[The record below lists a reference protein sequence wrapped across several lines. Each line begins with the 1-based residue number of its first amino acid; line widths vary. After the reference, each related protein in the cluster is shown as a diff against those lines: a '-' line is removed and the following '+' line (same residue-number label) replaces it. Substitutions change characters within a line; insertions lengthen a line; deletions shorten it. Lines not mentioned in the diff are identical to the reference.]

1 MRWLGFVL
9 AVGCTAENSLNE
21 IKNPEDN
28 SGVTIEVEPQALVFS
43 ALSANEQEVQSFTIR
58 SVGVEPLNVDVVS
71 IIGEQAASFTVLN
84 VGTTFTL
91 DPGDEQ
97 IIDVAFS
104 PLDANEIWAEALV
117 ESNAGN
123 DDQALVTLSAE
134 GLIGALDVSPNPLNL
149 GEHYVGCEV
158 DNDVTI
164 TNVGT
169 EAVTI
174 SDISQLGDG
183 FSLSFEEVLPLTL
196 QPTELITVDLTF
208 MPLQEPE
215 VTGQLTIVSD
225 EPMGT
230 RIAEQSG
237 SGLLQNQVTQEWEFA
252 IDPPADIMFSVD
264 ASCSMSD
271 NTSQLATNFSAFI
284 TQLSNYSTN
293 WQVLVTGGDTG
304 CNVGGIL
311 TPNTANYAT
320 VFQQAVKCKDD
331 LFSPYFGDCSNMG
344 SSYTE
349 SLLTEARNAID
360 NTDAGECNAGFI
372 RNEAML
378 HMILVSDEPE
388 QSDILTGETWQML
401 ADQIIAKRGS
411 AGMVR
416 ISSIVGDVPN
426 GCQSGGWF
434 GSDADP
440 GTGYVDATTYTNGVF
455 LSICDNWSDPANL
468 QLLAETSVL
477 LDAYPLDYGAIEETI
492 QVSVNTFPVSE
503 DYWHYDTNTQSVMF
517 DSNAPQEGSSV
528 TITYVP
534 VGLCE

>member
-28 SGVTIEVEPQALVFS
+28 SGVTIEVEPQALIFS
-43 ALSANEQEVQSFTIR
+43 ALSADEQEVQSFTIR

-97 IIDVAFS
+97 VIDVAFS

-183 FSLSFEEVLPLTL
+183 FGVAFEQALPLTL

-208 MPLQEPE
+208 MPLQESE

-271 NTSQLATNFSAFI
+271 NTTQLASNFSAFI
-284 TQLSNYSTN
+284 TQ
-293 WQVLVTGGDTG
+293 
-304 CNVGGIL
+304 
-311 TPNTANYAT
+311 
-320 VFQQAVKCKDD
+320 
-331 LFSPYFGDCSNMG
+331 
-344 SSYTE
+344 
-349 SLLTEARNAID
+349 
-360 NTDAGECNAGFI
+360 
-372 RNEAML
+372 
-378 HMILVSDEPE
+378 
-388 QSDILTGETWQML
+388 
-401 ADQIIAKRGS
+401 
-411 AGMVR
+411 
-416 ISSIVGDVPN
+416 
-426 GCQSGGWF
+426 
-434 GSDADP
+434 
-440 GTGYVDATTYTNGVF
+440 
-455 LSICDNWSDPANL
+455 
-468 QLLAETSVL
+468 
-477 LDAYPLDYGAIEETI
+477 
-492 QVSVNTFPVSE
+492 
-503 DYWHYDTNTQSVMF
+503 
-517 DSNAPQEGSSV
+517 
-528 TITYVP
+528 
-534 VGLCE
+534 